1 MTTLLVALVL
11 LAGPP
16 PGGERR
22 DVGSAPSR
30 LGPSTFADGEV
41 LRSDELER
49 EVLADRKRDSQIEA
63 LKRIIPRAADG
74 TPQKAEMLFQLSE
87 LYWEK
92 SRSLY
97 RREMLAYFTAQ
108 AAAAEAARRGAA
120 APEPRETHRESELYR
135 SETMRLYEA
144 VLREYPGYERKDEV
158 LFNLAYNLYEL
169 GQRAPAVRRY
179 EELLRDYPGSKFVP
193 DVFIQLGNHAFE
205 VDNALERAR
214 AYYEKAR
221 HTPNPRITSYALY
234 KLAWCDFNAGHPQEA
249 LSKLKETVEFSEHQ
263 GADRAFT
270 DLKSEA
276 LGDLVR
282 VFVELD
288 RADDAVAYFQ
298 VHASK
303 AKQVT
308 LVARLAEG
316 LLGAGRHQS
325 AIRTYRQLLADAP
338 LAEAAPQYQEAII
351 KGFEALRQR
360 DEVRLEVKRL
370 AELYRPG
377 SAWWGANASRPGVL
391 RSGFEVAEGALRT
404 VVTEYHHEA
413 QKTKQVETY
422 RLARDIYRQYLEAFA
437 SSDDERFVSD
447 HAFSLKFFY
456 AEILWALEEW
466 EAAARQYDEVAVFK
480 VPGRPEAQA
489 LASGRYRQE
498 AAYAAILAYDK
509 LVKVEQGRLARPPD
523 LREGRRVDEA
533 KRKGTVEKPAKL
545 ERRSSAQL
553 EAQVLS
559 PHAAALVQACDR
571 FNRLFPGARDE
582 VDIAYQA
589 AMVFYERNH
598 FVEATRRFGD
608 IILTHPEER
617 RSQEAADLSMAVL
630 EEREEWS
637 ALHALARQFQGNH
650 RLSRPGS
657 EFARRVAAIVE
668 GSQYKVADEVL
679 YRRQKD
685 PRAALAAFLAFVDEF
700 PRSVNADRAL
710 TYAMQ
715 LSDEGGRLDAA
726 IALGERIL
734 REFPQSSL
742 ELKVK
747 YHLAKLYERSAQL
760 GPAAA
765 MYEAFVAAY
774 DTASAAKDQTG
785 RQALLAQAVD
795 PKDPWLQ
802 NAAYNAGLWYAATG
816 ALDQAIVAKARYV
829 TRFKAAPDAPAVA
842 SEVGLLL
849 EQQGKL
855 AEAIQSTEGVLVAFA
870 RDPRLG
876 EPARLELMHRALR
889 LEAQRQGSAE
899 VERLARELVAG
910 WSKLGAEDRQ
920 RAPALRA
927 YAHARFVLL
936 EPSFKSYRALE
947 FKRVATFKADRPAK
961 EKKLAEL
968 VEAYAEIIKVGNPDY
983 GIAALT
989 RVGQVYA
996 DFAARIAELPDPVG
1010 LDEEQLAMFRG
1021 ELESRYVFPVEQKA
1035 VEAFEKAL
1043 AKASELSVYGEW
1055 SQLAQESLN
1064 RFRPGAYGKARAPV
1078 LRAQDAFAA
1087 VGLDGSVLPAG
1098 TDEAP
1103 AKGASAGGAR
1113 GGGP

>member
-1 MTTLLVALVL
+1 MTAMVVALVL
-11 LAGPP
+11 LAGPG
-16 PGGERR
+16 PGGDLRG
-22 DVGSAPSR
+22 VGSAPSQ
-30 LGPSTFADGEV
+30 LGPSAFADGEA
-41 LRSDELER
+41 LGPDELER

-63 LKRIIPRAADG
+63 LKRIIPRAEDG
-74 TPQKAEMLFQLSE
+74 TAQKAEMLFQLSE

-97 RREMLAYFTAQ
+97 RREMLAYFAAQ
-108 AAAAEAARRGAA
+108 AAAAEAARGGAST
-120 APEPRETHRESELYR
+120 PEPRETHRESELYR
-135 SETMRLYEA
+135 SETVRLYEA
-144 VLREYPGYERKDEV
+144 VLREYPSYERKDEV

-169 GQRAPAVRRY
+169 GQRGPAVRRF

-221 HTPNPRITSYALY
+221 QTPNPRISSYALY
-234 KLAWCDFNAGHPQEA
+234 KLAWCDFNAGNAEGA
-249 LSKLKETVEFSEHQ
+249 LSKLQQTVEFAERQ

-288 RADDAVAYFQ
+288 RAEDAVAYFQ
-298 VHASK
+298 AHASK

-316 LLGAGRHQS
+316 LSGAGRHQS
-325 AIRTYRQLLADAP
+325 AIRTYRALLAEAP

-377 SAWWGANASRPGVL
+377 SAWWKANASRPGVL

-404 VVTEYHHEA
+404 VVTEYHQEA

-466 EAAARQYDEVAVFK
+466 EAAARQYDEVAVFR

-509 LVKVEQGRLARPPD
+509 LVKVEQGRLAHPD

-533 KRKGTVEKPAKL
+533 KRKGAVEKAAKL

-559 PHAAALVQACDR
+559 PHAAALVEACDR

-608 IILTHPEER
+608 IILAHPEER

-637 ALHALARQFQGNH
+637 ALLTLARQFLANH

-668 GSQYKVADEVL
+668 GSQYKVADEIL

-700 PRSVNADRAL
+700 PHSVNADRAL

-734 REFPQSSL
+734 RDFPQSAL
-742 ELKVK
+742 ELKVR

-765 MYEAFVAAY
+765 MYESYVVAHDA
-774 DTASAAKDQTG
+774 ASAAKDQAG

-802 NAAYNAGLWYAATG
+802 NAAYNAGLWHAATG
-816 ALDQAIVAKARYV
+816 ALEQAIAAKARYV
-829 TRFKAAPDAPAVA
+829 TRFAAAPDAPAVA
-842 SEVGLLL
+842 SQVGLLL

-870 RDPRLG
+870 KDPRLG
-876 EPARLELMHRALR
+876 DVARLELKHRQLR
-889 LEAQRQGSAE
+889 LEVQRQGAAE

-910 WSKLGAEDRQ
+910 WSKLGAQERQ
-920 RAPALRA
+920 QAPALRA

-936 EPSFKSYRALE
+936 EPSFKSYCALE

-961 EKKLAEL
+961 EKKLSEL
-968 VEAYAEIIKVGNPDY
+968 VEAYAELIKVGNPDY

-1055 SQLAQESLN
+1055 SHLAQESLN
-1064 RFRPGAYGKARAPV
+1064 RFRPGAYGRARAPV
-1078 LRAQDAFAA
+1078 LRAHDAFAA
-1087 VGLDGSVLPAG
+1087 VGLDASVLPSG
-1098 TDEAP
+1098 QDEVP
-1103 AKGASAGGAR
+1103 VKGASAGGAQ